1 MLGIFL
7 DYGIAEADWDAYV
20 STDIPQIPE
29 GVEAMIGPLSLLGKR
44 QSRTACTVGGP
55 KRGVDRP
62 EALEPAVLP

>member
-29 GVEAMIGPLSLLGKR
+29 GVEAMIGPLSLLGNDNR
-44 QSRTACTVGGP
+44 ARRAQ
-55 KRGVDRP
+55 
-62 EALEPAVLP
+62 